1 MAFQLWGLPGLLQ
14 PTTISHHSTQID
26 LIKTVTL
33 AAFFFSLSQ
42 TLTSTSKI
50 KQLVYVVILT
60 ALAQSILGAAQQL
73 FFGADRATGSFVN
86 PNHLAGYLLTSLA
99 LAIGLMLSLTRAGP
113 TEKRLNWLDFLTGE
127 PARVRLIIVIM
138 VIALVMTRSRM
149 GNAAFL
155 LSLAATCLIAFYYRR
170 QKIKP
175 ALILFISIVL
185 VDGALLGTYFG
196 MDRLGE
202 RIQNSTEEVQMRV
215 QLQSYNADILR
226 QNLAIG
232 TGAGTYEIAFT
243 PYRDQHLEK
252 KATHAE
258 TDYAEF
264 LVELGLLGSLP
275 LLLILA
281 SGLYAQIRLL
291 RESGDDLAADL
302 SFGCLAGTLAI
313 LIHGVTDVNLQIPSN
328 ALMFVLLLALPH
340 AMLGH
345 RHQSGKPDD
354 P

>member
-1 MAFQLWGLPGLLQ
+1 M
-14 PTTISHHSTQID
+14 
-26 LIKTVTL
+26 K
-33 AAFFFSLSQ
+33 
-42 TLTSTSKI
+42 
-50 KQLVYVVILT
+50 
-60 ALAQSILGAAQQL
+60 
-73 FFGADRATGSFVN
+73 
-86 PNHLAGYLLTSLA
+86 
-99 LAIGLMLSLTRAGP
+99 
-113 TEKRLNWLDFLTGE
+113 
-127 PARVRLIIVIM
+127 
-138 VIALVMTRSRM
+138 
-149 GNAAFL
+149 
-155 LSLAATCLIAFYYRR
+155 
-170 QKIKP
+170 
-175 ALILFISIVL
+175 
-185 VDGALLGTYFG
+185 
-196 MDRLGE
+196 
-202 RIQNSTEEVQMRV
+202 
-215 QLQSYNADILR
+215 
-226 QNLAIG
+226 AIG

-340 AMLGH
+340 AMLEH